1 MSSTTGRL
9 SENCMAPPTDSQNP
23 SNIPAEEPTA
33 QPPQVGFLTKAFA
46 SGLFSGFS
54 PIASG
59 TVGSAVGLVF
69 YAIPG
74 FERWYVLLPASLL
87 ILALGIRAS
96 DAMEQV
102 YGHDPGEVTIDEVL
116 GMWVSL
122 LFLPKTILVA
132 AIAFF
137 IFRILDIVKPYP
149 ARKFDNLHGGTGV
162 MLDDVVSAVYTNLL
176 LQLAVALQ
184 IV

>member
-1 MSSTTGRL
+1 
-9 SENCMAPPTDSQNP
+9 MALPTDPQNP
-23 SNIPAEEPTA
+23 SNNSAEPSVA
-33 QPPQVGFLTKAFA
+33 PSPKVGFVTKAFA
-46 SGLFSGFS
+46 SGLYSGFS
-54 PIASG
+54 PVASG

-69 YAIPG
+69 YCIPG

-87 ILALGIRAS
+87 VLALGIKAS
-96 DAMEQV
+96 DAMEKV

-132 AIAFF
+132 TLAFF
-137 IFRILDIVKPYP
+137 IFRILDIVKPFP
-149 ARKFDNLHGGTGV
+149 ARRFDNLHGGSGV
-162 MLDDVVSAVYTNLL
+162 MLDDVVSAIYTNLL

-184 IV
+184 II

>member
-1 MSSTTGRL
+1 
-9 SENCMAPPTDSQNP
+9 MALPTSSQNP
-23 SNIPAEEPTA
+23 SDGSPAGPATPAPT
-33 QPPQVGFLTKAFA
+33 VGFFTKAFA

-74 FERWYVLLPASLL
+74 FEQWYVLLPASLV

-96 DAMEQV
+96 DAMEKV

-116 GMWVSL
+116 GMWISL
-122 LFLPKTILVA
+122 LFLPKTILIAVL
-132 AIAFF
+132 AFF

-149 ARKFDNLHGGTGV
+149 ARRFDNLHGGAGV
-162 MLDDVVSAVYTNLL
+162 MLDDVVSAIYTNLL
-176 LQLAVALQ
+176 LQLALYLH
-184 IV
+184 II